1 MKEEKLF
8 FPKTKEQSEELESI
22 KLTGYEDVLS
32 RLYDKVYCYEEFG
45 SYQGDWPAKVRKGNE
60 VFWLLGYYGSC
71 SGCDWFQAKEDYPWE
86 LKCGT
91 FENAKKM
98 LQKETDRIL
107 KEFQDNYEADKFT
120 QDEIEKHYEA
130 ELKYYDDEDYKEML
144 DFVKKYKNIE
154 TEEDG

>member
-32 RLYDKVYCYEEFG
+32 RLYDKVYCYKEFG
-45 SYQGDWPAKVRKGNE
+45 SYQGDWLAKVKKGND

-71 SGCDWFQAKEDYPWE
+71 SGCDWFQAEADYPWL

-120 QDEIEKHYEA
+120 QDEIEKHYES
-130 ELKYYDDEDYKEML
+130 ELKYYEYDYNEPL
-144 DFVKKYKNIE
+144 DFVKKYRNIE
-154 TEEDG
+154 LEG

>member
-1 MKEEKLF
+1 
-8 FPKTKEQSEELESI
+8 
-22 KLTGYEDVLS
+22 
-32 RLYDKVYCYEEFG
+32 
-45 SYQGDWPAKVRKGNE
+45 
-60 VFWLLGYYGSC
+60 
-71 SGCDWFQAKEDYPWE
+71 
-86 LKCGT
+86 
-91 FENAKKM
+91 M

-130 ELKYYDDEDYKEML
+130 ELKYYEDEDYKEML